1 MPENLDLASRV
12 AEVCAVLDA
21 EPLFHVSLG
30 SKELFHSNFL
40 AWFAKSFPRQ
50 ASVVFG
56 RWCRPQAG
64 QATGEP
70 EREARHLDLVL
81 HLEDLAPIALEN
93 KVFSVPD
100 EVQLD
105 RYADG
110 VVSLRESAGMP
121 YSRLLLSLMDPGW
134 ENGHYNGWRLVRYS
148 ELADELSA
156 QVGGVQR
163 TDAFAGELLEHYID
177 LTRAL
182 TRLIDILGTPAPT
195 ESLLLHEDVLGLLD
209 QIRISA
215 GVQKARA
222 SHVARAIRTELAK
235 EGVGVD
241 VGYGF
246 TNGLSLIEA
255 YRRLPAGSSDV
266 KPDSLGWQ
274 IQGEQFRLVV
284 VTGAPALQGKPQR
297 AQREAYVAENY
308 ASWFDFELLEKETGA
323 EPLATEVVIRGGH
336 QFHSYDP
343 DFVYRYRKA
352 PKLTPEQIIRIGT
365 AYLSRASTQRPG

>member
-1 MPENLDLASRV
+1 MAETLYLASRV
-12 AEVCAVLDA
+12 AEVCAVLEA

-56 RWCRPQAG
+56 KWCRPQPGLGA
-64 QATGEP
+64 GEP
-70 EREARHLDLVL
+70 EREPRHLDLVL

-105 RYADG
+105 HYTDG
-110 VVSLRESAGMP
+110 VVSLRESAGTP

-134 ENGHYNGWRLVRYS
+134 ENGQYNGWRLVRYS

-156 QVGGVQR
+156 QVRGVQR
-163 TDAFAGELLEHYID
+163 TDAFAGELLEHYIG

-182 TRLIDILGTPAPT
+182 TRLIDILGTPAPM
-195 ESLLLHEDVLGLLD
+195 ESLLLHKDVLRLLD

-222 SHVARAIRTELAK
+222 SYVARAIRTELAE

-255 YRRLPAGSSDV
+255 YWPLPPVSSDV

-297 AQREAYVAENY
+297 AQREAYVAEKY

-323 EPLATEVVIRGGH
+323 EPLATEVLVRGGY
-336 QFHSYDP
+336 QFYGYDP

-352 PKLTPEQIIRIGT
+352 PALTPEQIIRLGT